1 LKLYGA
7 KRYLTQKL
15 NPNLLKNKKKICK
28 FFTTPEPN
36 GSPMDYTPRDYM
48 NMFWCKRMSALSLLS
63 LFNMGQTL
71 SKYGISVNMC

>member
-1 LKLYGA
+1 LGPKI

-15 NPNLLKNKKKICK
+15 NPNLLKNKKKKFCK

-48 NMFWCKRMSALSLLS
+48 NMF
-63 LFNMGQTL
+63 
-71 SKYGISVNMC
+71 